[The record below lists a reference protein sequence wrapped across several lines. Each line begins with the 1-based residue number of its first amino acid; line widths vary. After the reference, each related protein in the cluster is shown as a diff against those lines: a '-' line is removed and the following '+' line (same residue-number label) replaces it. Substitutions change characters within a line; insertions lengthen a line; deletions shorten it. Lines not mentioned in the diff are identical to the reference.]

1 MRKSQKIVL
10 ISVVV
15 LVSLGLVSN
24 FSGFAS
30 NSGARRQQP
39 RNVKPRNDIQR
50 REPTSA
56 DLKVTRAPD
65 NKTVNYQGF
74 EGKTALELLR
84 LVAHVETKNFGELGD
99 MVTEIDGI
107 TADKGNF
114 WALYV
119 NGKQSEVGASSYK
132 TKPGESVEWRYEEI
146 K

>member
-1 MRKSQKIVL
+1 MKKSHKVVL
-10 ISVVV
+10 IAIIII
-15 LVSLGLVSN
+15 VSLGLVSN

-39 RNVKPRNDIQR
+39 RNVKSRNDIQR
-50 REPTSA
+50 QEPTTA
-56 DLKVTRAPD
+56 DLKVARAAD
-65 NKTVNYQGF
+65 NKTVSYQGL
-74 EGKTALELLR
+74 ENKTALELLR

-107 TADKGNF
+107 AADNGHF

-119 NGKQSEVGASSYK
+119 NGKQSEVGASTYK
-132 TKPGESVEWRYEEI
+132 TKTGEQVEWRYEAI